1 MTADTHDPAALNG
14 TGEYIVRWHDGAMM
28 VDPLVGMQCSEAA
41 GVEPGPHWLA
51 PPDGAQPVG
60 AGGRQAAWYVEGCF
74 GAAVLRGYR
83 RGGLLA
89 RINRDRYLWQGED
102 FTRPFRE
109 FRLLAAM
116 RAVGLPVPQVLAAG
130 YWRSGLWYRAALLTR
145 RIPGAVPLAR
155 RLEDSCA
162 LTLAAQAVFDMH
174 QAGVYH
180 ADLNVYNLMFDTSGA
195 AWIIDMDRG
204 RLGLDETQRR
214 ETLARLRR
222 SFLKVGGE
230 ALGGQ
235 AWQIF
240 SGAYMRCT
248 AA

>member
-1 MTADTHDPAALNG
+1 MKAETESLAPLNEA
-14 TGEYIVRWHDGAMM
+14 GECILRWRDGAMM
-28 VDPLVGMQCSEAA
+28 VDPEAGAAAALA
-41 GVEPGPHWLA
+41 GDHAGPQWLT
-51 PPDGAQPVG
+51 PPPQAQRVG
-60 AGGRQAAWYVEGCF
+60 AGGRQAAWYVDGSFGEG
-74 GAAVLRGYR
+74 VLRGYR

-89 RINRDRYLWQGED
+89 RVNRDRYLWQGED

-109 FRLLAAM
+109 FRLMAAM
-116 RAVGLPVPQVLAAG
+116 RAAGLRVPQVLAAG

-145 RIPGAVPLAR
+145 RIPGAEPLAK
-155 RLEDSCA
+155 RLENSCA

-174 QAGVYH
+174 QTGVYH
-180 ADLNVYNLMFDTSGA
+180 ADLNVYNLLFDASGA
-195 AWIIDMDRG
+195 AWIIDLDRG

-214 ETLARLRR
+214 ATLTRLRR
-222 SFLKVGGE
+222 SFMKVGGE
-230 ALGGQ
+230 QLGGQ